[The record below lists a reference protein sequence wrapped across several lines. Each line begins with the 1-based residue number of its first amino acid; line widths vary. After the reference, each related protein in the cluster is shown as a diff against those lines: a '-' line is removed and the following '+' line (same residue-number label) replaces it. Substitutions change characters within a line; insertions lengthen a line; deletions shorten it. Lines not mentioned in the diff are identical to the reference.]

1 MGSAFVSAEA
11 PSLIAAFV
19 AGVLSF
25 LSPCVLPLVPGYL
38 SLMSGLGS
46 SPRQDVAQQ
55 RSRVVF
61 SASLFIIGFT
71 LVFVSYGAAASVI
84 GSVLVDHKRLVTH
97 VSGVLIIVMGLVVAG
112 AFRITALMQERRF
125 HVSPSKLG
133 PYAAP
138 VMGMAFAFGWTPCI
152 GPVLAAVLTLAASR
166 DTLNQGVGLL
176 AVYSIGL
183 GVPFLISA
191 VLFDRFTATWGWF
204 KRHGKTIDLVSGGI
218 LVFFGVLLLTGQ
230 LGRMSSL
237 VLDWWSALGLD
248 RLQLG

>member
-1 MGSAFVSAEA
+1 M
-11 PSLIAAFV
+11 
-19 AGVLSF
+19 
-25 LSPCVLPLVPGYL
+25 
-38 SLMSGLGS
+38 
-46 SPRQDVAQQ
+46 
-55 RSRVVF
+55 
-61 SASLFIIGFT
+61 
-71 LVFVSYGAAASVI
+71 I

-97 VSGVLIIVMGLVVAG
+97 ISGALIVIMGLLVAG
-112 AFRITALMQERRF
+112 VFRVGALMQERRF

-183 GVPFLISA
+183 GVPFLVSA

-204 KRHGKTIDLVSGGI
+204 KRHGKAIDLVSGLI
-218 LVFFGVLLLTGQ
+218 LVVFGLLLLAGQ
-230 LGRMSSL
+230 LGRLSSI
-237 VLDWWSALGLD
+237 VLNWWSALGLD

>member
-1 MGSAFVSAEA
+1 VSGDT
-11 PSLIAAFV
+11 PSLVAAFV
-19 AGVLSF
+19 AGIFSF

-38 SLMSGLGS
+38 SLMSGLGAS
-46 SPRQDVAQQ
+46 TGTGTVQQ

-61 SASLFIIGFT
+61 SASLFILGFT

-84 GSVLVDHKRLVTH
+84 GSVLEDHKRLVTRI
-97 VSGVLIIVMGLVVAG
+97 SGALIVVMGLVVAG
-112 AFRITALMQERRF
+112 AFRFTALMQERRF
-125 HVSPSKLG
+125 HVSPARLG

-152 GPVLAAVLTLAASR
+152 GPVLAAVLTLAASKE
-166 DTLNQGVGLL
+166 TLNQGVGLL

-183 GVPFLISA
+183 GVPFLLSA

-204 KRHGKTIDLVSGGI
+204 KRHGKAIDLISGGV
-218 LVFFGVLLLTGQ
+218 LVCFGVLLLTGQ
-230 LGRMSSL
+230 LGRMSSF
-237 VLDWWSALGLD
+237 VLDWWSAIGLD

>member
-1 MGSAFVSAEA
+1 MSAEA
-11 PSLIAAFV
+11 PSLVAAFF
-19 AGVLSF
+19 AGILSF

-38 SLMSGLGS
+38 SLMSGLGTTTMENGT
-46 SPRQDVAQQ
+46 VQQ
-55 RSRVVF
+55 RSRVAF
-61 SASLFIIGFT
+61 AAALFVLGFT

-84 GSVLVDHKRLVTH
+84 GSVLVDHKRLVTRA
-97 VSGVLIIVMGLVVAG
+97 SGALIIVMGLVVAG
-112 AFRITALMQERRF
+112 VFRLGALMRERRF

-176 AVYSIGL
+176 AVYSLGL
-183 GVPFLISA
+183 GIPFLVSA

-204 KRHGKTIDLVSGGI
+204 KRHGKAIDFVSGGI
-218 LVFFGVLLLTGQ
+218 LVAFGVVLLTGQ
-230 LGRMSSL
+230 LGRLSTV

>member
-1 MGSAFVSAEA
+1 VSAET
-11 PSLIAAFV
+11 PSLVAAFV

-38 SLMSGLGS
+38 SLMSGLGTVEG
-46 SPRQDVAQQ
+46 QDGSVRQ
-55 RSRVVF
+55 RSRVLL
-61 SASLFIIGFT
+61 AAALFVLGFT

-84 GSVLVDHKRLVTH
+84 GSVLVDHKRLVTRIA
-97 VSGVLIIVMGLVVAG
+97 GVLIIVMGLVVAG
-112 AFRITALMQERRF
+112 VFRVSALMQEKRF

-166 DTLNQGVGLL
+166 DTLNEGVGLL

-183 GVPFLISA
+183 GVPFLVSA

-204 KRHGKTIDLVSGGI
+204 KRHGRAIDIVSGTI
-218 LVFFGVLLLTGQ
+218 LVLFGLVLITGQ
-230 LGRMSSL
+230 LGRLSSL